1 VIDSM
6 DGGAP
11 KEFVKVTVTDTG
23 CGMPANVLARA
34 FEPFFTTKDVNKGS
48 GLGLPQVYGFAQQS
62 GGRVSIESKVGDG
75 TVVTVLLP
83 RSTVQPE
90 SAADGEDKAHA
101 GSTARSDGARRG
113 QLLLVEDDHEVS
125 SLTKEMLTSLGFS
138 VIHVSSAD
146 AALGA
151 LANARAVDFVVS
163 DIMMPGG
170 VSGLQLAREIRRRYP
185 HLPIALTTGY
195 VESAAGMAD
204 DEFSLLLK
212 PYTLDELA
220 AALNL
225 GLD

>member
-1 VIDSM
+1 M
-6 DGGAP
+6 
-11 KEFVKVTVTDTG
+11 TVADTG

-34 FEPFFTTKDVNKGS
+34 LEPFFTTKDVNKGS

-62 GGRVSIESKVGDG
+62 GGRVSIESRVGDG
-75 TVVTVLLP
+75 TIVTVMLP
-83 RSTVQPE
+83 RSTTQPA

-101 GSTARSDGARRG
+101 DSISKGAGARRG
-113 QLLLVEDDHEVS
+113 QLLLVEDDQEVS

-138 VIHVSSAD
+138 VVHVSSAE

-151 LANARAVDFVVS
+151 LANARAIEFVVS

-170 VSGLQLAREIRRRYP
+170 VSGLQLAREIRRRHP

-195 VESAAGMAD
+195 VESAAGMED

-220 AALNL
+220 AALNI

>member
-1 VIDSM
+1 
-6 DGGAP
+6 
-11 KEFVKVTVTDTG
+11 
-23 CGMPANVLARA
+23 
-34 FEPFFTTKDVNKGS
+34 
-48 GLGLPQVYGFAQQS
+48 
-62 GGRVSIESKVGDG
+62 
-75 TVVTVLLP
+75 
-83 RSTVQPE
+83 
-90 SAADGEDKAHA
+90 
-101 GSTARSDGARRG
+101 
-113 QLLLVEDDHEVS
+113 
-125 SLTKEMLTSLGFS
+125 MLTSLGFS

-151 LANARAVDFVVS
+151 LANERAIEFVVS

-170 VSGLQLAREIRRRYP
+170 VSGLQLAREIRRRHP

-195 VESAAGMAD
+195 VESAAGMKD